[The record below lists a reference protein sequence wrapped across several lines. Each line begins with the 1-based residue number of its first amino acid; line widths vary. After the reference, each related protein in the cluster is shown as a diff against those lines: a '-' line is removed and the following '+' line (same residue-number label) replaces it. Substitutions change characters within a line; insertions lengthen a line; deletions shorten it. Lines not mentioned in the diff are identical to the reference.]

1 MCESCGFA
9 LIAES
14 PNHQYLSLV
23 AMEDGGLV
31 YPSKDVVKVLGFA
44 ERVFRQFVSTTSA
57 DNTKVNS
64 TKKLRLK
71 LLTKTVYEATIANV
85 FETLFQHDMQFAT
98 NLDEDLHSTQLIKE
112 IKTKF
117 LNMRLARHGQDYVMQ
132 QKDAGKRHHTN
143 KMLLFSGY

>member
-1 MCESCGFA
+1 MCESCASA

-23 AMEDGGLV
+23 AGDGGGLV

-44 ERVFRQFVSTTSA
+44 ETSA

-117 LNMRLARHGQDYVMQ
+117 LNLNMRLARHGQDYVMQ
-132 QKDAGKRHHTN
+132 QKDAGKRYHTN
-143 KMLLFSGY
+143 KMLFF